1 MTTFIPPKRKIFEL
15 LALPVFLGIFYFVY
29 PKIEGV
35 TLFAFGYIWNWSAS
49 NDLSVLFQNKRYRMS
64 MLKTVVN
71 LQNLILKPFGWAPV
85 IVQKIVKI
93 LPAGIFW
100 ALVIFINESDMPWWA
115 TFVGSAVF
123 EILQI
128 EIGVFKKQHS
138 EKEVVPE
145 IPKEL
150 L

>member
-15 LALPVFLGIFYFVY
+15 LGLPVFLGIMYLVY
-29 PKIEGV
+29 PKIEAV

-49 NDLSVLFQNKRYRMS
+49 NDFTLLFQNRRYRMS

-71 LQNLILKPFGWAPV
+71 LQNLILKPFGQAPA

-100 ALVIFINESDMPWWA
+100 SLVVLINESDMPWWS
-115 TFVGSAVF
+115 TFIGSAVF
-123 EILQI
+123 ELLQF
-128 EIGVFKKQHS
+128 EIGLFKKQ
-138 EKEVVPE
+138 KEVEQVPE
-145 IPKEL
+145 VPKEML
-150 L
+150 

>member
-1 MTTFIPPKRKIFEL
+1 MTTFIPPKRKIYEL
-15 LALPVFLGIFYFVY
+15 LGLPVFLGILFLIF
-29 PKIEGV
+29 PSIEAV

-49 NDLSVLFQNKRYRMS
+49 NDFSILFQNKRYRMS

-71 LQNLILKPFGWAPV
+71 LQGLILKPFSWAP
-85 IVQKIVKI
+85 IFVQKFVKI

-100 ALVIFINESDMPWWA
+100 TLVIWINESDMPWWS

-128 EIGVFKKQHS
+128 EIGQFKKQKDI
-138 EKEVVPE
+138 EQVPE
-145 IPKEL
+145 VPKEML
-150 L
+150 